1 MPVSDAQEAVEGIAK
16 RLAALETT
24 ASQEVIEA
32 YKPVD
37 ENLRK
42 SILRITSLAQKR
54 KLKPWQ
60 IMRMTAMTSLKSQ
73 LVGELA
79 LYHSIVQG
87 IITSGQEGAVGL
99 AETGSRMVVDL
110 GLPRGIKIDNL
121 ARMGIQWNRLPRE
134 AFESFVGIAGDGK
147 PVGSLLARYG
157 PQNAAR
163 ITSEIGSGIA
173 TGKGPREVARLARRV
188 TGIPLSEAL
197 TISRTEINRAH
208 REATR
213 LNYAANSDIVKGYRR
228 LASKDELTCMACIA
242 LDGTA
247 YENNEPLD
255 SHPNCRCTMVT
266 DTLTYQDLGLD
277 IPGEPRPENGQE
289 WFKKQPESTQRKMM
303 GSRQLEAFQS
313 GKIGLSDLV
322 TVSSSSTWGKS
333 ATVKSVKALGI

>member
-1 MPVSDAQEAVEGIAK
+1 MPASDAQEAVEGIAK
-16 RLAALETT
+16 RLASLEVS

-42 SILRITSLAQKR
+42 NILRITSLAQKR

-60 IMRMTAMTSLKSQ
+60 IMRMTAMTSLKAQ

-87 IITSGQEGAVGL
+87 IITSGQEGADGL
-99 AETGSRMVVDL
+99 AETGSRMVADRA
-110 GLPRGIKIDNL
+110 LPRGLKIDNL
-121 ARMGIQWNRLPRE
+121 ARLGIQWNRLPRE
-134 AFESFVGIAGDGK
+134 AFEGFVGIAGDGK
-147 PVGSLLARYG
+147 PVGNLLARYG

-163 ITSEIGSGIA
+163 ITSEIGAGIA
-173 TGKGPREVARLARRV
+173 TGKGPRDVARLAQRA

-197 TISRTEINRAH
+197 TISRTEINRTH

-228 LASKDELTCMACIA
+228 LATKDERTCMACIA

-255 SHPNCRCTMVT
+255 SHPNCRCTMVP

-277 IPGEPRPENGQE
+277 IPEEPRPENGQD

-303 GSRQLEAFQS
+303 GGRQLEAFKS

>member
-1 MPVSDAQEAVEGIAK
+1 MPASDAQEAMEGLAK
-16 RLAALETT
+16 RLAALEVG
-24 ASQEVIEA
+24 AAQQVIDA

-37 ENLRK
+37 QNLRK
-42 SILRITSLAQKR
+42 RILQITALAQKR
-54 KLKPWQ
+54 KLKPSQ
-60 IMRMTAMTSLKSQ
+60 IMRMTALTSLKAQ

-79 LYHSIVQG
+79 IFHSVVRGVITGGQQG
-87 IITSGQEGAVGL
+87 AIGL
-99 AETGSRMVVDL
+99 AETGSRMVVDRA
-110 GLPRGIKIDNL
+110 LPRGIKIDNL
-121 ARMGIQWNRLPRE
+121 ARLGIQWNRLPRE
-134 AFESFVGIAGDGK
+134 AFEGFVGIAGDGK
-147 PVGSLLARYG
+147 PLGNLLSRYG
-157 PQNAAR
+157 PQNAAK

-173 TGKGPREVARLARRV
+173 TGKGPREVARLARKA

-213 LNYAANSDIVKGYRR
+213 LNYAANSDIVSGYRR
-228 LASKDELTCMACIA
+228 LASKDALTCMAGIA

-255 SHPNCRCTMVT
+255 SHPNCRCTMVP

-277 IPGEPRPENGQE
+277 IPEEPRPENGQE
-289 WFKKQPESTQRKMM
+289 WFKKQPESVQRQMM
-303 GSRQLEAFQS
+303 GGRRLEAFKT

>member
-1 MPVSDAQEAVEGIAK
+1 MPASDAQEAMEGLAK
-16 RLAALETT
+16 RLAALEVG
-24 ASQEVIEA
+24 AAQQVIDA

-37 ENLRK
+37 QNLRK
-42 SILRITSLAQKR
+42 RILQITALAQKR
-54 KLKPWQ
+54 KLKPSQ
-60 IMRMTAMTSLKSQ
+60 IMRMTALTSLKAQ

-79 LYHSIVQG
+79 IFHSVVRGVITGGQQG
-87 IITSGQEGAVGL
+87 AIGL
-99 AETGSRMVVDL
+99 AETGSRMVVDRA
-110 GLPRGIKIDNL
+110 LPRGIKIDNL
-121 ARMGIQWNRLPRE
+121 ARLGIQWNRLPRE
-134 AFESFVGIAGDGK
+134 AFEGFVGIAGDGK
-147 PVGSLLARYG
+147 PLGNLLSRYG
-157 PQNAAR
+157 PQNAAK

-173 TGKGPREVARLARRV
+173 TGKGPREVARLARKA

-197 TISRTEINRAH
+197 TISRTEINRTH

-228 LASKDELTCMACIA
+228 LATKDERTCMACIA

-247 YENNEPLD
+247 YENEEPLD
-255 SHPNCRCTMVT
+255 SHPNCRCTMVP

-277 IPGEPRPENGQE
+277 IPEEPRPENGQE
-289 WFKKQPESTQRKMM
+289 WFKKQPESVQRQMM
-303 GSRQLEAFQS
+303 GGRRLEAFKT

>member
-1 MPVSDAQEAVEGIAK
+1 MPASDAQEAMEGLAK
-16 RLAALETT
+16 RLAALEVG
-24 ASQEVIEA
+24 AAQQVIDA

-37 ENLRK
+37 QNLRK
-42 SILRITSLAQKR
+42 RILQITALAQKR

-60 IMRMTAMTSLKSQ
+60 IMRMTALTSLKAQ

-79 LYHSIVQG
+79 IFHSVVRGVITGGQQG
-87 IITSGQEGAVGL
+87 AIGL
-99 AETGSRMVVDL
+99 AETGSRMVVDRA
-110 GLPRGIKIDNL
+110 LPRGIKIDNL
-121 ARMGIQWNRLPRE
+121 ARLGIQWNRLPRE
-134 AFESFVGIAGDGK
+134 AFEGCVGIAGDGK
-147 PVGSLLARYG
+147 PLGNLLSRYG
-157 PQNAAR
+157 PQNAAK

-173 TGKGPREVARLARRV
+173 TGKGPREVARLARKA

-213 LNYAANSDIVKGYRR
+213 LNYAANSDIVRGYRR
-228 LASKDELTCMACIA
+228 LASKDALTCMACIA

-255 SHPNCRCTMVT
+255 SHPNCRCTMVP

-277 IPGEPRPENGQE
+277 IPEEPRPENGQE
-289 WFKKQPESTQRKMM
+289 WFKKQPESVQRQMM
-303 GSRQLEAFQS
+303 GGRRLEAFKT

>member
-1 MPVSDAQEAVEGIAK
+1 MPASDAQEAMEGLAK
-16 RLAALETT
+16 RLAALEVG
-24 ASQEVIEA
+24 AAKQVIDA

-37 ENLRK
+37 QNLRK
-42 SILRITSLAQKR
+42 RILQITALAQKR
-54 KLKPWQ
+54 KLKPSQ
-60 IMRMTAMTSLKSQ
+60 LMRMTALTSLKAQ

-79 LYHSIVQG
+79 IFHSVVRGVITGGQQG
-87 IITSGQEGAVGL
+87 AIGL
-99 AETGSRMVVDL
+99 AETGSRMVVDRA
-110 GLPRGIKIDNL
+110 LPRGIKIDNL
-121 ARMGIQWNRLPRE
+121 ARLGIQWNRLPRE
-134 AFESFVGIAGDGK
+134 AFEGFVGIAGDGK
-147 PVGSLLARYG
+147 PLGNLLSRYG
-157 PQNAAR
+157 PQNAAK

-173 TGKGPREVARLARRV
+173 TGKGPREVARLARKA

-213 LNYAANSDIVKGYRR
+213 LNYAANSDIVRGYRR
-228 LASKDELTCMACIA
+228 LASKDALTCMACIA

-255 SHPNCRCTMVT
+255 SHPNCRCTMVP

-277 IPGEPRPENGQE
+277 IPEEPRPENGQE
-289 WFKKQPESTQRKMM
+289 WFKKQPESVQRQMM
-303 GSRQLEAFQS
+303 GGRRLEAFKT

>member
-1 MPVSDAQEAVEGIAK
+1 MPASDAQEAMEGLAK
-16 RLAALETT
+16 RLAALEVG
-24 ASQEVIEA
+24 AAQQVIDA

-37 ENLRK
+37 QNLRK
-42 SILRITSLAQKR
+42 RILQITALAQKR
-54 KLKPWQ
+54 KLKPSQ
-60 IMRMTAMTSLKSQ
+60 IMRMTALTSLKAQ

-79 LYHSIVQG
+79 IFHSVVRGVITGGQQG
-87 IITSGQEGAVGL
+87 AIGL
-99 AETGSRMVVDL
+99 AETGSRMVVDRA
-110 GLPRGIKIDNL
+110 LPRGIKIDNL
-121 ARMGIQWNRLPRE
+121 ARLGIQWNRLPRE
-134 AFESFVGIAGDGK
+134 AFEGFVGIAGDGK
-147 PVGSLLARYG
+147 PLGNLLSRYG
-157 PQNAAR
+157 PQNAAK

-173 TGKGPREVARLARRV
+173 TGKGPREVARLARKA

-213 LNYAANSDIVKGYRR
+213 LNYAANSDIVRGYRR
-228 LASKDELTCMACIA
+228 LASKDALTCMACIA

-255 SHPNCRCTMVT
+255 SHPNCRCTMVP

-277 IPGEPRPENGQE
+277 IPEEPRPENGQE
-289 WFKKQPESTQRKMM
+289 WFKKQPESVQRQMM
-303 GSRQLEAFQS
+303 GGRRLEAFKT